1 MTVDVRTGEIVQHS
15 TEETARARARRI
27 RVNAASL
34 EDDLR
39 AAVAERDDLALG
51 FGSMA
56 EYLDDVFSDVRAIR
70 LDRETRDE
78 IVASLRAAG
87 MTVRE
92 TSKALGIGLGT
103 AHRAGV
109 PNGTPAEP
117 EPDPVEQAVEQ
128 YPDLAAWR
136 DRPDQ
141 LLATAAALDGYG
153 EQELPVRLDAL
164 AKHAAARREGR
175 MPAPHVVDTRPDEI
189 FDHVNAAARLL
200 LGHEDTVVAAADP
213 VIADTWRDQYE
224 RTGQALLDLAARLRH
239 PSLRSVK

>member
-1 MTVDVRTGEIVQHS
+1 MTVDVRTGEIVKHS

-70 LDRETRDE
+70 LDPDARRE
-78 IVASLRAAG
+78 IVSVLREVG

-92 TSKALGIGLGT
+92 TSKALGVSVGT
-103 AHRAGV
+103 VAGD
-109 PNGTPAEP
+109 GQAFK
-117 EPDPVEQAVEQ
+117 VEQAVEQ
-128 YPDLAAWR
+128 YPDLDAWR

-141 LLATAAALDGYG
+141 LLATATALDGYG

-224 RTGQALLDLAARLRH
+224 RTGRALLDLAARLRH